1 MYSGYGTAFDGAGS
15 WSLSNDFPRNV
26 VIFDVNK
33 RLSSLTDNRE
43 NNFLVL
49 REGPTDDINGSVG
62 TAEKKFSVNFG
73 KAKTNVLLKF
83 TL

>member
-15 WSLSNDFPRNV
+15 WSFSIDFPRSV

-73 KAKTNVLLKF
+73 KAKANVLLKF